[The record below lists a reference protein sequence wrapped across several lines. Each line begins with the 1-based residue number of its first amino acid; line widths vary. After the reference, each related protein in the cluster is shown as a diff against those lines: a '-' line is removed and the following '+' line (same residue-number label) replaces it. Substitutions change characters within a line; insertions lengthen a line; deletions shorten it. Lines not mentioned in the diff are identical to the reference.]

1 MDLGIAGRWAII
13 CASSAGLGLAC
24 AEALCGEGANVVI
37 NGRDGTRLAA
47 AAEKLRG
54 LAGAG
59 KVVEMQ
65 GDLLDPGTRDLLL
78 GACPEPDIVV
88 TNNGGPRPGP
98 LRTAT
103 EADWEQGLDG
113 NMLVHLRLIDSVMD
127 GMCQRRFGRIINIT
141 SAMVITPGPGMAVSS
156 AARAGL
162 TATVK
167 GLSFGAAPYNVTINN
182 LLPYKIDTG
191 RQIQVAQVT
200 AEREGISFEE
210 ARRRQTD
217 PIAARRLGRP
227 EEFGAACAFL
237 CSDLAGY
244 ISGQNLRLDGGSYP
258 GLV

>member
-13 CASSAGLGLAC
+13 CGSSAGLGYAC
-24 AEALCGEGANVVI
+24 AEALSAEGVNVVI
-37 NGRDGTRLAA
+37 NGRDAARLTA

-54 LAGAG
+54 LEGG
-59 KVVEMQ
+59 VKVVEVQ
-65 GDLLDPGTRDLLL
+65 GDPLEPGTRELLL
-78 GACPEPDIVV
+78 GACPQPDIVV

-98 LRTAT
+98 LRNAT
-103 EADWEQGLDG
+103 EADWEQALEG
-113 NMLVHLRLIDSVMD
+113 NMLVHLRLIDSVLD
-127 GMCQRRFGRIINIT
+127 GMCERRFGRIINIT
-141 SAMVITPGPGMAVSS
+141 SAMEIAPGPGMAVSS

-182 LLPYKIDTG
+182 LLPYKIDSG
-191 RQIQVAQVT
+191 RQIEVAHVT

-210 ARRRQTD
+210 ARRRQTL

-244 ISGQNLRLDGGSYP
+244 ISGQNLCLDGGSYP

>member
-1 MDLGIAGRWAII
+1 MNLGIANRWAIV
-13 CASSAGLGLAC
+13 CASSAGLGFAC
-24 AEALCGEGANVVI
+24 AAALSAEGVNVVI
-37 NGRDGTRLAA
+37 NGRDDARLAG

-54 LAGAG
+54 LGGGG
-59 KVVEMQ
+59 KVVEVP
-65 GDLLDPGTRDLLL
+65 GDLLNPGTTELLL

-103 EADWEQGLDG
+103 AADWEQALEG
-113 NMLVHLRLIDSVMD
+113 NMLVHLRLIDSVID
-127 GMCQRRFGRIINIT
+127 GMCERRFGRIINIT
-141 SAMVITPGPGMAVSS
+141 SAMVAMPGPGMAVSS

-167 GLSFGAAPYNVTINN
+167 GLSFGVAPYNVTINN

-191 RQIQVAQVT
+191 RQIQVAQLT

-210 ARRRQTD
+210 ARRRQTE

-237 CSDLAGY
+237 CGELAGY
-244 ISGQNLRLDGGSYP
+244 ISGQNLCLDGGTYP
-258 GLV
+258 ALI